1 MDIFDKI
8 LLGLFLF
15 FVVIISFST
24 FVYYKVSQKKFN
36 NVFTRYSNLN
46 KFKKLY
52 NENLIKCIVFYK
64 DNIEPT
70 ERKIQHIRDKIP
82 TATITEYMQY
92 SIEIEK
98 IKNEIKEKETEYKN
112 YQKITNTYKEQL
124 LLEIEQLPKKE
135 FNILKNYYDE
145 LLIQ

>member
-1 MDIFDKI
+1 
-8 LLGLFLF
+8 
-15 FVVIISFST
+15 
-24 FVYYKVSQKKFN
+24 
-36 NVFTRYSNLN
+36 
-46 KFKKLY
+46 
-52 NENLIKCIVFYK
+52 
-64 DNIEPT
+64 
-70 ERKIQHIRDKIP
+70 
-82 TATITEYMQY
+82 MQY

-145 LLIQ
+145 LLTQ